1 MVSLPYT
8 PVSATNGGTYYVR
21 EARDTTE
28 IYQPDMF
35 VDFSVAYKFEATGGA
50 TATNVDI
57 RNLTGIHPNSLYRYD
72 ESADRWDAADGNVT
86 GADHANNIY
95 MGNEILHVW
104 DASSDRFVSYAEYG
118 AHAGNVTFYI
128 AEPIKYVDSSELY
141 TISLTL
147 RGSLSI
153 SGMENYIPVEDY
165 VKVSGGKELAEGAVR
180 YNYDETEGKYVEAA
194 DGKYVKVSGSAT
206 ALGDILGGI
215 VGDLSSLLVVGD
227 GYKAEILFEIKAQ
240 VSLEYGEYGIPGT
253 DAVSTDTLWLSEI
266 DLAIDTWLR
275 LEYANGEE
283 YLRHFVGI
291 YYDTDPET
299 GSTALYLD
307 LTWLLGSGAKF
318 KIDMSAYSLEDLIQ
332 SKGGI
337 FGMFGGSSAE
347 TEALMQ
353 MLTSIA
359 PSGAEAPSV

>member
-1 MVSLPYT
+1 MTDAEYKQMFGEAPAADAKRYT
-8 PVSATNGGTYYVR
+8 Y
-21 EARDTTE
+21 D
-28 IYQPDMF
+28 
-35 VDFSVAYKFEATGGA
+35 A
-50 TATNVDI
+50 TAGV
-57 RNLTGIHPNSLYRYD
+57 YQ
-72 ESADRWDAADGNVT
+72 ESA
-86 GADHANNIY
+86 
-95 MGNEILHVW
+95 
-104 DASSDRFVSYAEYG
+104 
-118 AHAGNVTFYI
+118 
-128 AEPIKYVDSSELY
+128 
-141 TISLTL
+141 
-147 RGSLSI
+147 
-153 SGMENYIPVEDY
+153 
-165 VKVSGGKELAEGAVR
+165 GGE
-180 YNYDETEGKYVEAA
+180 
-194 DGKYVKVSGSAT
+194 YVKVSGSRN

-215 VGDLSSLLVVGD
+215 VGDLSSLLIVGE

-318 KIDMSAYSLEDLIQ
+318 KIDMSAFSLEDLIQ

-337 FGMFGGSSAE
+337 FGLFGQGSAE
-347 TEALMQ
+347 GEALTAAGGEAANAGEVI
-353 MLTSIA
+353 LTDTDVASVILGIYTRRIALQASAGLIRLLVGLIA
-359 PSGAEAPSV
+359 PDASETIAAILPNVVAEVEIGMAPYNTTTTASTAYSVWA